1 VTHPDIESRV
11 DAYLDRE
18 LDSSE
23 VSDLEAHLARCPECA
38 RFRDERL
45 ALRAAITENLPV
57 FEAPDSLRER
67 IRMASRAP
75 TRTERRGT
83 RRATVQAWWRP
94 LAMAASLVIVAL
106 SSWQVA
112 TQRAADRSL
121 TDALLASHIRSLM
134 PGHLTDVLS
143 SDQHTVK
150 PWFNGRLDFSPP
162 VFDLAGRGY
171 PLLGGR
177 LDYVDGRAVAALV
190 YGRRQHVINVFVWP
204 ESRGPA
210 AAPTPSTRQGYH
222 MLHWSSGDYSYW
234 AVSDLGLPEL
244 KDFSVLLE
252 QADSAGVT
260 ALSPS

>member
-1 VTHPDIESRV
+1 MTHPEIESRV
-11 DAYLDRE
+11 DAYLDQE
-18 LDSSE
+18 LDTAD
-23 VSDLEAHLARCPECA
+23 VRDLEAHLAQCRECA
-38 RFRDERL
+38 SFRDERL
-45 ALRAAITENLPV
+45 ALRAAVKADLPV
-57 FEAPDSLRER
+57 FRAPDSLRER
-67 IRMASRAP
+67 IRTASRISPQAARAR
-75 TRTERRGT
+75 RTTVRG
-83 RRATVQAWWRP
+83 WWQP

-106 SSWQVA
+106 GSWQLA
-112 TQRAADRSL
+112 TQHAAARSL
-121 TDALLASHIRSLM
+121 SDALLASHIRSLM

-162 VFDLAGRGY
+162 VYDLAGRGY

-210 AAPTPSTRQGYH
+210 AVSAPSTRQGYH
-222 MLHWSSGDYSYW
+222 VLHWVSADYSYW

-244 KDFSVLLE
+244 TAFSVLLQ
-252 QADSAGVT
+252 QADSAVAT
-260 ALSPS
+260 AASPG